1 MKTELEGLTKEK
13 EKEKAKDAVE
23 KEKNK
28 EEVMHRE
35 RCQFK
40 DILEPMDMVAKA

>member
-28 EEVMHRE
+28 GEVMHRE

-40 DILEPMDMVAKA
+40 DILEPMDMVAEA